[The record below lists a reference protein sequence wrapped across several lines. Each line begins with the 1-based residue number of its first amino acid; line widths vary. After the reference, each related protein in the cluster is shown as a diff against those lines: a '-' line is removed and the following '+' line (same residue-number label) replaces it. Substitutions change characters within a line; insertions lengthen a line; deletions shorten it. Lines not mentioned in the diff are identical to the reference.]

1 MSVSYASANR
11 KRRDRIGEVMAEKL
25 VCDDYKID
33 DVLFQISTETGLR
46 GNNFTVLFGGVEQE
60 LDQFTPQQ
68 VQAIAN
74 YVADW
79 RAPGGH

>member
-1 MSVSYASANR
+1 
-11 KRRDRIGEVMAEKL
+11 MAEKL

-33 DVLFQISTETGLR
+33 DVSFQIWTETGLR
-46 GNNFTVLFGGVEQE
+46 EPNFRVVFGGVEQD
-60 LDQFTPQQ
+60 LDGFTPQQ